1 MEDKCSQQQKGDDY
15 CNICFIAAL
24 SDQPCVQLSC
34 GHIFHEECMMKKIS
48 QRWPGPRIVFFFC
61 ECPLCKKWISCL
73 THKEISDEMAI
84 VNKIYDDIKSKS
96 LQRLKFEDLDKDP
109 RLKDPKDK
117 YFQKP
122 LDYALARLSYYQC
135 FKCKLPYFGGL
146 KSCENLNEQKEYK
159 PEELVCGKCSAGDIK
174 GGAVD
179 CPKHGT
185 DFIEFKCRFCC
196 SLAQWFC
203 WGTTHFCEPCHKKQ
217 ADGDYLTKKAKKDL
231 PKCPG
236 AACPLKVKHLPNGEE
251 YSLGCAVCRNKVEN
265 DKGF

>member
-1 MEDKCSQQQKGDDY
+1 
-15 CNICFIAAL
+15 
-24 SDQPCVQLSC
+24 
-34 GHIFHEECMMKKIS
+34 MMKKIS

-61 ECPLCKKWISCL
+61 ECPLCKKWISCV

-159 PEELVCGKCSAGDIK
+159 LEELVCGKCSATDIK

-196 SLAQWFC
+196 SVAQWFC

-236 AACPLKVKHLPNGEE
+236 AACPLKVKHLPNGDE